1 MGSLRRSLFRSPVE
15 KTGRKVQRELITGGF
30 TLTLLLTGVRGR
42 TAVRQTRS
50 KRSVR
55 ENLSQPVDLCAS
67 VTIIFAFHPS
77 CHFTLPRIIEDTE
90 DKHDCF

>member
-30 TLTLLLTGVRGR
+30 TLTLPLTGVRGR

-50 KRSVR
+50 VT
-55 ENLSQPVDLCAS
+55 ENHSQPVDLCSS
-67 VTIIFAFHPS
+67 VTVVISHYLELEKKQKTSMTVIKLIHK
-77 CHFTLPRIIEDTE
+77 ENN
-90 DKHDCF
+90 